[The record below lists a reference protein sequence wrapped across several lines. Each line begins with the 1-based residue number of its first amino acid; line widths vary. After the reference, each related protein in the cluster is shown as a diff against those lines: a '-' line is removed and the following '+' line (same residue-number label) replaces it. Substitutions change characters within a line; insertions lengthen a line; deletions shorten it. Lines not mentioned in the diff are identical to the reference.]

1 MLAACEKKGVGE
13 GMGGKYGGRYGCGVR
28 LAVLH
33 GLFFGTAI
41 FVFNFSVPCS
51 LSSYVAPS
59 HLSSD
64 GTDDSTEESIID

>member
-1 MLAACEKKGVGE
+1 M
-13 GMGGKYGGRYGCGVR
+13 
-28 LAVLH
+28 AVLH

-64 GTDDSTEESIID
+64 GTDDCSNDSTEESIID